1 MQATGLFAVKDW
13 IFLRKQVV
21 YAMNR
26 LYKHGEPATWTKNKP
41 YGRMKNKYFV
51 TNEG

>member
-1 MQATGLFAVKDW
+1 MQATGLFVVKDW
-13 IFLRKQVV
+13 IFLRKLVV

-26 LYKHGEPATWTKNKP
+26 LYKHGEPAIGQGTNP